1 MKCQEL
7 SGFVEACLDAYL
19 DGELDAR
26 ECGEIEAHLEGC
38 ETCRSVVRNQACLK
52 KLVRERAGEVRA
64 PAGLKSRLSACLMTE
79 SDSAAPEPEDVAL
92 LAEVAGRSG
101 GALLPPEVRGAA
113 PAWRSAPV
121 FASVAFL
128 LVFVWMTSGGFS
140 HDPLVDDA
148 VRKHARH
155 LPLEVTGPADSL
167 EGWLRDKVDF
177 NPGVLVFPAGLEHR
191 LEPLGARLSHVRDRP
206 AVYVGY
212 GRPGSGPDGERRA
225 SLFVFS
231 DPSFDPSLER
241 QRHRRIRDRD
251 VVVAS
256 HNGYNVILWK
266 ENEVVYS
273 LVSDLDE
280 RELLSLIDA
289 AGGR

>member
-1 MKCQEL
+1 MKCREL
-7 SGFVEACLDAYL
+7 SGFIEACLDAYL

-26 ECGEIEAHLEGC
+26 ECGEIEAHLEDC
-38 ETCRSVVRNQACLK
+38 HACRSVVRNQACQK
-52 KLVRERAGEVRA
+52 KLVRARAMEIRA
-64 PAGLKSRLSACLMTE
+64 PAGLKARLSACLAEEDVRPFET
-79 SDSAAPEPEDVAL
+79 APEDVAL
-92 LAEVAGRSG
+92 LAGEAERPGA
-101 GALLPPEVRGAA
+101 ALLPPEVRQAA
-113 PAWRSAPV
+113 PTWRSAPV
-121 FASVAFL
+121 FTSVAFL
-128 LVFVWMTSGGFS
+128 LVFVWVASGGFS
-140 HDPLVDDA
+140 SEPLVDDA

-177 NPGVLVFPAGLEHR
+177 NPGVLIFPAG

-206 AVYVGY
+206 AVYIGY

-225 SLFVFS
+225 SLFVFA
-231 DPSFDPSLER
+231 DPSFDPSAER
-241 QRHRRIRDRD
+241 QRHRRVRDRD

-256 HNGYNVILWK
+256 HNGYNVVLWK

-273 LVSDLDE
+273 LVADLDE
-280 RELLSLIDA
+280 RELLALIEA